1 MIDIRH
7 VSQQV
12 ELTFWS
18 VAIES
23 MSAAR
28 QIRGKFSL
36 PKIAWQVDRDVIL
49 KCLAISGLGVSLGFL
64 VGFAFL

>member
-28 QIRGKFSL
+28 RIRGKFS
-36 PKIAWQVDRDVIL
+36 PSKFVWQVKRDVIL